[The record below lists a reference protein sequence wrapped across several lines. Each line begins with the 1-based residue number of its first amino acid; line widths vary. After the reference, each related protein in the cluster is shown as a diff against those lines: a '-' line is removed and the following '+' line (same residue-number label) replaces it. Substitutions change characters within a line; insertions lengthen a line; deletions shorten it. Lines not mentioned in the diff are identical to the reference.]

1 MSQSLAVANGF
12 DVAMAAVTDL
22 IRTVSEKA
30 RTRMIA
36 ADTLLL
42 EDLAL
47 DSLDVVRIVMLIED
61 RHGVSID
68 LDVVADMKSV
78 ADLANALVQEARSAA

>member
-30 RTRMIA
+30 RTRVIA

-78 ADLANALVQEARSAA
+78 ADLANALVQEARSVA

>member
-30 RTRMIA
+30 RTRLIA

-42 EDLAL
+42 EDIAL

>member
-30 RTRMIA
+30 RTRVIA
-36 ADTLLL
+36 ADTVLL